1 MDFTLTPMKHFLA
14 FAVTLAVFANASRSQ
29 DAQDPQPIIKD
40 AIAAVGGPEKLLR
53 NFRMK
58 ERYHAGAE
66 PTAPGGTPGVRES
79 ILDAPGYWWVGK
91 KDRTDEPAKFDVWA
105 WTLVALTDAKS
116 KITIVPDVVENE
128 KPAMG
133 LRISE
138 SITPPLEL
146 YFDKTTKL
154 LVRMDWRSDI
164 YRFSEWRE
172 HDGVKYSAKTILF
185 KKATGKPWFYHEIT
199 ELERLKELPADLP
212 R

>member
-1 MDFTLTPMKHFLA
+1 M
-14 FAVTLAVFANASRSQ
+14 
-29 DAQDPQPIIKD
+29 
-40 AIAAVGGPEKLLR
+40 LR
-53 NFRMK
+53 KFRMK
-58 ERYHAGAE
+58 ERFHGGSE
-66 PTAPGGTPGVRES
+66 PTPPAGESPQVRES

-91 KDRTDEPAKFDVWA
+91 QDRTDEPAKFDVWA

-116 KITIVPDVVENE
+116 KIAVVPDVVEHE
-128 KPAMG
+128 RPVMG

-146 YFDKTTKL
+146 YFDKETKL

-172 HDGVKYSAKTILF
+172 HDGAKYAAKTILF

-199 ELERLKELPADLP
+199 EMERLKELPADLP